1 MSRLY
6 EEHVPSLL
14 GNSAHPGSFG
24 VSKAFRVLNRYLVQ
38 PLLAAHRAR
47 VTYLE
52 LSSLD
57 DRQLADIGLNRGAI
71 ESALTGRAPISA
83 ASEAVSEPQTA
94 TRSRAA

>member
-6 EEHVPSLL
+6 ADRAPSLFDTGARPASFRL
-14 GNSAHPGSFG
+14 SAP
-24 VSKAFRVLNRYLVQ
+24 FRAINRTIVQ

-52 LSSLD
+52 LSDLD

-71 ESALTGRAPISA
+71 ESALTGRAPVSA
-83 ASEAVSEPQTA
+83 ESETASESKTA

>member
-1 MSRLY
+1 MY
-6 EEHVPSLL
+6 EEHAPSLF
-14 GNSAHPGSFG
+14 GNGARPGSFD
-24 VSKAFRVLNRYLVQ
+24 VSRAFRALNRYLVQ

-52 LSSLD
+52 LSDLD

-83 ASEAVSEPQTA
+83 ESDSISEPKTA
-94 TRSRAA
+94 TRSRAT